1 MSDEKQKPE
10 EHEDVSLYQKLADRT
25 AEILAEGKKTLD
37 GALKKASDEVTAGG
51 EYSREKAEKITA
63 YLRRDLGEVGKKA
76 QQARDAVLEAV
87 EPSRVV
93 AGVQSGLAKLLCTAA
108 DFLSELAGK
117 SEQGLEFKTG
127 EVTSPGTLTC
137 KECGKEMHLKATVQ
151 IPPCP
156 HCHKTVFR
164 KSY

>member
-10 EHEDVSLYQKLADRT
+10 EHEDVGLYQKLADRT

-37 GALKKASDEVTAGG
+37 GALKKASDEITSGG
-51 EYSREKAEKITA
+51 EYSREQAEKISA
-63 YLRRDLGEVGKKA
+63 YLRRDLSEVGKKA
-76 QQARDAVLEAV
+76 LQARDAVLAAV
-87 EPSRVV
+87 EPHRVV
-93 AGVQSGLAKLLCTAA
+93 AGMQSGLAKLLSTAA
-108 DFLSELAGK
+108 DVLSELAGK

-137 KECGKEMHLKATVQ
+137 KDCGKEMHFKETVR

-156 HCHKTVFR
+156 QCHKTVFR

>member
-10 EHEDVSLYQKLADRT
+10 DSEDVSLYQKLADRT
-25 AEILAEGKKTLD
+25 AEILAEGKKSLD

-51 EYSREKAEKITA
+51 EYSREQAEKVGA
-63 YLRRDLGEVGKKA
+63 YLRRDLSEVGKKA
-76 QQARDAVLEAV
+76 LQARDAVLAAV
-87 EPSRVV
+87 EPHRVV
-93 AGVQSGLAKLLCTAA
+93 AGVQSGLAKLLSTAA
-108 DFLSELAGK
+108 DLLSELAGK
-117 SEQGLEFKTG
+117 SEHVLEFKTG

-137 KECGKEMHLKATVQ
+137 KDCGKEMHFKATVQ

-156 HCHKTVFR
+156 QCHKTVFR

>member
-10 EHEDVSLYQKLADRT
+10 DHEDVGLYQKLADRT

-37 GALKKASDEVTAGG
+37 GALKKASDEITAGG
-51 EYSREKAEKITA
+51 EYSREQAEKISA
-63 YLRRDLGEVGKKA
+63 YLRRDLSEVGKKA
-76 QQARDAVLEAV
+76 LQARDAVLAAV
-87 EPSRVV
+87 EPHRVV
-93 AGVQSGLAKLLCTAA
+93 AGMQSGLAKLLSTAA
-108 DFLSELAGK
+108 DVLSELAGK

-137 KECGKEMHLKATVQ
+137 KDCGKEMHFKATVR

-156 HCHKTVFR
+156 QCHKTVFR